1 MVQVKYLSSPRV
13 LGLQLSDASL
23 RRHFLV
29 QALIF
34 LQACKVPPGKSR
46 GSALKPKQ
54 ARPQRT
60 QMRLA
65 LCMHMFCRHR
75 RHTGSAVKGER
86 CGAVTQLVSQ
96 LEPT

>member
-34 LQACKVPPGKSR
+34 LQACKVPPGKGR

-54 ARPQRT
+54 ARPLRT
-60 QMRLA
+60 
-65 LCMHMFCRHR
+65 
-75 RHTGSAVKGER
+75 
-86 CGAVTQLVSQ
+86 
-96 LEPT
+96 